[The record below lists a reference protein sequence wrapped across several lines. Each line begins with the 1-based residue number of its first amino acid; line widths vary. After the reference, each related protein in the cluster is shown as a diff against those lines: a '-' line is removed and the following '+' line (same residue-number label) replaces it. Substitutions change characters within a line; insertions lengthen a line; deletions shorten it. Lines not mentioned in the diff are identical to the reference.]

1 MIKPLDLSGIES
13 TILDFQ
19 GDFEPTFTNK
29 SVTKLEQLI
38 SKLTKIKNAYVN
50 QEETVSDE
58 VEGWSKFLLD
68 ELPKAEELRK
78 LNSIFNLAIH
88 VKSKNKIVSSKKQTG
103 RKLIVS
109 RKSGNAKTSKATITG
124 KIQKNVLFVL
134 SNSQFKDIDFDDFP
148 ENAENEHIKLNFYYI
163 RSTIA
168 EKLFNKFPRRLAS
181 DIIISF
187 DPYLRKAPVQSLVF
201 VKKEEHEYQVFKLG
215 ENSGFDSYLT
225 KGIGSINYKTPTY
238 NEKKIILQSLRL
250 SSNSYSKT
258 PEKWIE
264 AYNFSTLKE
273 ERESY
278 YKFMDF
284 NSYVSY
290 LQAKVEGNNIE
301 ALIKKNKL
309 KSQQVHA
316 LGEVQKTHLPFIAS
330 AKQALIA
337 SDITIIASSKRNDIA
352 GYDTKG
358 DWRHSST
365 PSLEF
370 ICATETNEVN
380 LEL

>member
-1 MIKPLDLSGIES
+1 
-13 TILDFQ
+13 
-19 GDFEPTFTNK
+19 
-29 SVTKLEQLI
+29 
-38 SKLTKIKNAYVN
+38 
-50 QEETVSDE
+50 
-58 VEGWSKFLLD
+58 
-68 ELPKAEELRK
+68 
-78 LNSIFNLAIH
+78 
-88 VKSKNKIVSSKKQTG
+88 
-103 RKLIVS
+103 
-109 RKSGNAKTSKATITG
+109 
-124 KIQKNVLFVL
+124 
-134 SNSQFKDIDFDDFP
+134 
-148 ENAENEHIKLNFYYI
+148 
-163 RSTIA
+163 
-168 EKLFNKFPRRLAS
+168 
-181 DIIISF
+181 
-187 DPYLRKAPVQSLVF
+187 
-201 VKKEEHEYQVFKLG
+201 
-215 ENSGFDSYLT
+215 
-225 KGIGSINYKTPTY
+225 
-238 NEKKIILQSLRL
+238 
-250 SSNSYSKT
+250 
-258 PEKWIE
+258 
-264 AYNFSTLKE
+264 
-273 ERESY
+273 
-278 YKFMDF
+278 MDF

>member
-201 VKKEEHEYQVFKLG
+201 VKKEEHEYRVFKLG
-215 ENSGFDSYLT
+215 ENSGLDSYLT

>member
-1 MIKPLDLSGIES
+1 MSGIES

>member
-238 NEKKIILQSLRL
+238 NEKKLYFNHFVFLAIHIRRPQKNGL
-250 SSNSYSKT
+250 K
-258 PEKWIE
+258 PI
-264 AYNFSTLKE
+264 TL
-273 ERESY
+273 
-278 YKFMDF
+278 
-284 NSYVSY
+284 
-290 LQAKVEGNNIE
+290 
-301 ALIKKNKL
+301 
-309 KSQQVHA
+309 VH
-316 LGEVQKTHLPFIAS
+316 
-330 AKQALIA
+330 
-337 SDITIIASSKRNDIA
+337 
-352 GYDTKG
+352 
-358 DWRHSST
+358 
-365 PSLEF
+365 
-370 ICATETNEVN
+370 
-380 LEL
+380 

>member
-201 VKKEEHEYQVFKLG
+201 VKKEEHEYRVFKLG
-215 ENSGFDSYLT
+215 ENSGLDSYLT

-258 PEKWIE
+258 PEKWVE